1 MSTAP
6 VTERLHTSLTEWQT
20 GLPHDPPVRANR
32 TACEKLSQLKEVN
45 NTPVER
51 TTLELHWQL
60 CETAVYASLAPAQPP
75 PPAGLASSLLVELSQ
90 VFIFRCHLKTPSQSG
105 PQVLFKNAIKNSV
118 KIRPVFWTFLPICN
132 TRCCIRSPAWPTY
145 STPNGTRVLTPGCN
159 ISGFPWRSERQS
171 QPCTFRSCG
180 AESRPSAW
188 CLRNPSQ
195 ASGPQSFQRIGD
207 N

>member
-1 MSTAP
+1 MNKSIPCCVKNNAGTRVCRYSAGHLVGYST
-6 VTERLHTSLTEWQT
+6 QNF
-20 GLPHDPPVRANR
+20 GLWTNR
-32 TACEKLSQLKEVN
+32 LSQI
-45 NTPVER
+45 
-51 TTLELHWQL
+51 
-60 CETAVYASLAPAQPP
+60 
-75 PPAGLASSLLVELSQ
+75 
-90 VFIFRCHLKTPSQSG
+90 FIFRCHLKTPSQSG
-105 PQVLFKNAIKNSV
+105 PQVLFKNAIKIYR
-118 KIRPVFWTFLPICN
+118 KKWTCFLDFLPICN

-145 STPNGTRVLTPGCN
+145 STPKGTRVLTPGCN